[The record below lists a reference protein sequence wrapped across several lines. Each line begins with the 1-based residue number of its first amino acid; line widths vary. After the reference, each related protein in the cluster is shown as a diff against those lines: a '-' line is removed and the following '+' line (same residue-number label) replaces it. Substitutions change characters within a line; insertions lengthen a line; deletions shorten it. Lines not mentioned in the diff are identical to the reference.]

1 MNRMNKKNK
10 IEFSIMLNRIEKV
23 QGSPD
28 DECSDAL
35 VGIETFIVSDRDAD
49 RKRRHDTTGAESS
62 NGVDKQKKNTAL
74 LIISALIAFSSSAQ
88 RILTLEEAIANTL
101 QKNYD
106 IILSKNDSAIA
117 AIDYSYRNAAFI
129 PRLNGNIGT
138 VWNNNAQK
146 QTLSDGTKRDKSGLK
161 SNNISSQLALNW
173 TLFDGLKMF
182 VTRKRLE
189 QLSEFG
195 ELEIRNQVVNTV
207 ASVINNYYNIVRQKQ
222 QLRAIEEQM
231 SIDSERVRLAQYRL
245 DVGVGIKPDLLQ
257 SKIDLNAQKAAQ
269 LQQQALIEQLK
280 EQLNQAMAI
289 PQFSMYDVVD
299 TIVINSNISLE
310 EVMSAAE
317 KNPAVLMAK
326 KNIDIANLMLKERK
340 AELFPT
346 ISFNSAYNFNRLT
359 NQAVINNF
367 STLFN
372 QVQGFNY
379 GFTATVPLLNN
390 FNTRRL
396 IRQAKWSVGYQNIVF
411 ENQRSVTTLSVI
423 NAFQNYEQQKKAL
436 ALEDENILLAR
447 ENLDIVFQTYK
458 LGAATLLQLKEAQNS
473 LADAETRL
481 IEARYNAKVS
491 ETELMRLSGSLVK

>member
-1 MNRMNKKNK
+1 MTIR
-10 IEFSIMLNRIEKV
+10 KV
-23 QGSPD
+23 KLGCGWSSPLGGGQEGA
-28 DECSDAL
+28 DEN
-35 VGIETFIVSDRDAD
+35 VQVN
-49 RKRRHDTTGAESS
+49 DTTNDDSS
-62 NGVDKQKKNTAL
+62 NDVDHPKKTSDYFLFFL
-74 LIISALIAFSSSAQ
+74 LIFSLAAVSSSAQ
-88 RILTLEEAIANTL
+88 KILTLEEAVANTL

-106 IILSKNDSAIA
+106 IILSKNDSTIA

-129 PRLNGNIGT
+129 PRLNANVGT

-161 SNNISSQLALNW
+161 SNNITSQLALNW

-182 VTRKRLE
+182 ITRDRLE
-189 QLSEFG
+189 QLVEFG

-207 ASVINNYYNIVRQKQ
+207 ATVINNYYNIVRQKQ
-222 QLRAIEEQM
+222 QLKAIEEQM

-280 EQLNQAMAI
+280 EQLNQAMAL
-289 PQFSMYDVVD
+289 PQFTMYDVVD
-299 TIVINSNISLE
+299 TIIINTSISLG

-317 KNPAVLMAK
+317 KNNPAVLMAK
-326 KNIDIANLMLKERK
+326 KNIDIANLVLKERK
-340 AELFPT
+340 ADLFPT
-346 ISFNSAYNFNRLT
+346 ISFNSAYNFSRTT
-359 NQAVINNF
+359 NQVVINTF

-372 QVQGFNY
+372 QVHGYNY
-379 GFTATVPLLNN
+379 GFTATIPILNN
-390 FNTRRL
+390 FNTRRQ
-396 IRQAKWSVGYQNIVF
+396 IRQAKWSIDYQNIVY
-411 ENQRSVTTLSVI
+411 ENQRSVTTLNVI

-436 ALEDENILLAR
+436 DLEEENILLAR

-473 LADAETRL
+473 LADAYNRL
-481 IEARYNAKVS
+481 IAARYNAKVS
-491 ETELMRLSGSLVK
+491 EIELLRLSGQLVQ

>member
-1 MNRMNKKNK
+1 MTIRKVRLGCGWPPPLGGGREGDDKN
-10 IEFSIMLNRIEKV
+10 V
-23 QGSPD
+23 Q
-28 DECSDAL
+28 
-35 VGIETFIVSDRDAD
+35 VSDTRNDD
-49 RKRRHDTTGAESS
+49 SS
-62 NGVDKQKKNTAL
+62 NVAGYPKKTICYFFLFLSIFSLTAVSL
-74 LIISALIAFSSSAQ
+74 SAQ
-88 RILTLEEAIANTL
+88 KILTLEEAIANTL

-106 IILSKNDSAIA
+106 IILSKNDSTLA

-129 PRLNGNIGT
+129 PRLNANAGT

-146 QTLSDGTKRDKSGLK
+146 QTLSDGTKRDRTGLK
-161 SNNISSQLALNW
+161 SNNITSQLALNW

-182 VTRKRLE
+182 ITRDRLE
-189 QLSEFG
+189 QLVEFG

-207 ASVINNYYNIVRQKQ
+207 AAVINNYYNIVRQKQ
-222 QLRAIEEQM
+222 QLKAIEEQM

-280 EQLNQAMAI
+280 EQLNQAMAL
-289 PQFSMYDVVD
+289 PQFTVYDVVD
-299 TIVINSNISLE
+299 TIMINTSISLG

-317 KNPAVLMAK
+317 KNNPAVLMAK
-326 KNIDIANLMLKERK
+326 KNIDIANLVLKERK

-346 ISFNSAYNFNRLT
+346 ISFNSAYNFNRTT
-359 NQAVINNF
+359 NQAVINTF

-372 QVQGFNY
+372 QVHGYNY
-379 GFTATVPLLNN
+379 GFTATIPILNN
-390 FNTRRL
+390 FNARRQ
-396 IRQAKWSVGYQNIVF
+396 IRQAKWSIDYQNIVY
-411 ENQRSVTTLSVI
+411 ENQRSVTTLNVI

-436 ALEDENILLAR
+436 DLEEENILLAR

-473 LADAETRL
+473 LADAYNRL
-481 IEARYNAKVS
+481 IAARYNAKVS
-491 ETELMRLSGSLVK
+491 ETELLRLSGQIVQ

>member
-1 MNRMNKKNK
+1 MWNRNKN
-10 IEFSIMLNRIEKV
+10 
-23 QGSPD
+23 P
-28 DECSDAL
+28 
-35 VGIETFIVSDRDAD
+35 
-49 RKRRHDTTGAESS
+49 
-62 NGVDKQKKNTAL
+62 VDKQKKNIVI
-74 LIISALIAFSSSAQ
+74 LIIFVLIAFSSTGQ

-146 QTLSDGTKRDKSGLK
+146 QTLADGTKRQSSGLK

-182 VTRKRLE
+182 VTRDRLE
-189 QLSEFG
+189 QLLEFG

-207 ASVINNYYNIVRQKQ
+207 ATVITNYYNIVRQKQ

-280 EQLNQAMAI
+280 EQLNQAIAI

-299 TIVINSNISLE
+299 TIVINATIALE

-326 KNIDIANLMLKERK
+326 KNIDIANFTLKETK

-346 ISFNSAYNFNRLT
+346 VAFNSAYNFNRTT

-372 QVQGFNY
+372 QTHGFNY
-379 GFTATVPLLNN
+379 GFTATVPILNG

-396 IRQAKWSVGYQNIVF
+396 IKQAK
-411 ENQRSVTTLSVI
+411 
-423 NAFQNYEQQKKAL
+423 
-436 ALEDENILLAR
+436 
-447 ENLDIVFQTYK
+447 
-458 LGAATLLQLKEAQNS
+458 
-473 LADAETRL
+473 
-481 IEARYNAKVS
+481 
-491 ETELMRLSGSLVK
+491 